1 MTVRNKGPKTA
12 RTNGNLGR
20 KNTAPA
26 KVGAL
31 VMNAISVVGGLTLG
45 TTYKLT
51 GPSDILSILK
61 VDAAYDVTNTT
72 LVYHHLSRFFKRN
85 PGGDL
90 YVLFAPQKVSTA
102 HQTLAIMADKDNA
115 YAKKLLNDMKAL
127 IEPGTII
134 SLGICANPAADYAP
148 TITNGID
155 ASTTAA
161 IAKAQQL
168 AALQEED
175 YNFVNIWLEGR
186 AFSGT
191 VGDLVSIRTAGVSP
205 RVSVVLAADPAI
217 MATNARFEDY
227 AAIGD
232 VVGVDCA
239 AALSQNIGELNPLFN
254 LQDEADSSFLS
265 AGLSGNVLVTS
276 FADVAD
282 TLNDI
287 DALGYVCCEKITGYP
302 GIYLTDSHTC
312 VPLTDDYAFKENNY
326 VIDRAQYLRRNALL
340 PLTTNARLSA
350 DTDTGELSA
359 AAKAGLQ
366 NACIKAIEDNMAT
379 EISGAVDAYIP
390 PGINVLAG
398 EEIIVECSF
407 VPLVIGRLVTIKSGF
422 SNPA

>member
-1 MTVRNKGPKTA
+1 MTIRNKGPKTV

-20 KNTAPA
+20 KSSAPN

-31 VMNAISVVGGLTLG
+31 VMNAIAVVGGLTLG

-51 GPSDILSILK
+51 GPSDILSVLK

-72 LVYHHLSRFFKRN
+72 LVYHHLSRYFKRN

-90 YVLFAPQKVSTA
+90 YVLFAPQKVTTV
-102 HQTLAIMADKDNA
+102 HQTLAVMADKSNA
-115 YAKKLLNDMKAL
+115 YAAKLLNDMKAL

-134 SLGICANPAADYAP
+134 SLGICANPAADYTP

-155 ASTTAA
+155 ASSTAA
-161 IAKAQQL
+161 IAKAQEL
-168 AALQEED
+168 AVLQEED

-191 VGDLVSIRTAGVSP
+191 VGDLVSLRTAGTAP
-205 RVSVVLAADPAI
+205 RVSVVLASDPAI
-217 MATNARFEDY
+217 MATNARYEDS

-232 VVGVDCA
+232 IVGCDCVA
-239 AALSQNIGELNPLFN
+239 DLSQNIGELNPLFN
-254 LQDEADSSFLS
+254 LQDAADSSFLS

-282 TLNDI
+282 SLNDI
-287 DALGYVCCEKITGYP
+287 DLLGYITCEKITGFA
-302 GIYLTDSHTC
+302 GIYFSDSHTC
-312 VPLTDDYAFKENNY
+312 VPITDDYGYKENNY
-326 VIDRAQYLRRNALL
+326 VIDKAQYLRRAALL

-366 NACIKAIEDNMAT
+366 NACIKAIEDNMAAD
-379 EISGAVDAYIP
+379 ISGAVDAYIP
-390 PGINVLAG
+390 PGINVLEG
-398 EEIIVECSF
+398 DEIIVECSF